1 MRISD
6 WSSDVGSS
14 DRTTS
19 APWPAASSL
28 SAQKAAGSFAVEVG
42 KQIEEIGWVLDE
54 AGNSRFVSV
63 MPTVWVFGRDS
74 HHAREMA
81 ARAKRLWESEPLP
94 WLVQEESYLNPIL
107 LTATRPFDLFPDR
120 PTIQMP
126 APDFRID
133 RIN

>member
-54 AGNSRFVSV
+54 AGNSRFVAV
-63 MPTVWVFGRDS
+63 
-74 HHAREMA
+74 
-81 ARAKRLWESEPLP
+81 
-94 WLVQEESYLNPIL
+94 
-107 LTATRPFDLFPDR
+107 
-120 PTIQMP
+120 
-126 APDFRID
+126 ID
-133 RIN
+133 RKSVVLGKRVSVRVDLGGCRYIKKKKCPNDDMTTV